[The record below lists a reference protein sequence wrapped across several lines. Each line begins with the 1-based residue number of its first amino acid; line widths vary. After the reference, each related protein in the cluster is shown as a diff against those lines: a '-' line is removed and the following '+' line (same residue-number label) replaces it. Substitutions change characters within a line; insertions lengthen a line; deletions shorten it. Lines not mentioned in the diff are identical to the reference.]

1 MGIVDEDVVRV
12 REASDMVAVVSEH
25 VQLKRVGRAWSGLC
39 PFHSEKSGSLS
50 VSAEK
55 GVYYCFGC
63 GAKGDVITF
72 VREIEHLDFVG
83 AVEVLAAKAG
93 ITLRYSDKDEGE
105 GRKQRT
111 RLIDAM
117 SKAVEWYHQRLLS
130 APDAAKARGYLRQRG
145 LGREQVLAYQ
155 IGWAPE
161 GWDELARALRLP
173 AEVLTGAG
181 LGFINSRGRQTDA
194 FRGRILFPIFD
205 ASGDPVGFGGRIMPG
220 ADGPK
225 YKNTSETA
233 IYAKSKVL
241 YGLNWAKGA
250 IVAADEA
257 IVCEGYTDVIGFA
270 DAGLPRAV
278 ATCGTALTEE
288 HFRTLKSFA
297 HRVVLAFDADAAGQ
311 NAAARFYEWERAYE
325 IDVAVAALPAGV
337 DPADLAR
344 SDPTALAAAVAE
356 ATPFL
361 GFRLD
366 RVLDQANLATPEGR
380 ARAAEAAVRVID
392 EHPNPLVRDQYLMQ
406 VASRCRVPI
415 EQLRSGAFVANATA
429 TDDRSGPSR
438 GGAPGRSDGAGRG
451 TKVATDRSG
460 SRATRRRDSPEV
472 EALRLLVTDPDLIAE
487 QLDERL
493 FADDVNLEAYRA
505 VSAAPTL
512 HEAVAATDEAAADLL
527 QRLAVEDSEAD
538 PTDVVARLV
547 EEAAMREH
555 AMMQIELGTADE
567 DVVIERAGEMGW
579 IKLRVEELHD
589 PATSVAAVDQL
600 LPWLL
605 RRPQEIR

>member
-1 MGIVDEDVVRV
+1 MGIIDEDVVRV
-12 REASDMVAVVSEH
+12 RESADIVAVVSEH

-72 VREIEHLDFVG
+72 VREIEHVDFVG
-83 AVEVLAAKAG
+83 AVELLAAKGG
-93 ITLRYSDKDEGE
+93 ITLRYSDRDEGE
-105 GRKQRT
+105 GRKQRA
-111 RLIDAM
+111 RLIEAM
-117 SKAVEWYHQRLLS
+117 GRAVEWYHQRLLA
-130 APDAAKARGYLRQRG
+130 APDAGKARSYLRERG
-145 LGREQVLAYQ
+145 LGRDQVKAYQ
-155 IGWAPE
+155 VGWAPE
-161 GWDELARALRLP
+161 GWDELTRALKLP
-173 AEVLTGAG
+173 ADVLTGAG

-278 ATCGTALTEE
+278 ATCGTALTED

-344 SDPTALAAAVAE
+344 SDPEALAAAVAQ

-361 GFRLD
+361 GFRLN
-366 RVLDQANLATPEGR
+366 RVLDQGSLDTPEGR

-406 VASRCRVPI
+406 VASRCRVPV
-415 EQLRSGAFVANATA
+415 EQLRAGVAATGVAGGAPRPAPGGRGA
-429 TDDRSGPSR
+429 PSR
-438 GGAPGRSDGAGRG
+438 GEDRGRG
-451 TKVATDRSG
+451 VRVAT
-460 SRATRRRDSPEV
+460 RAGTRGPSRRDSPEV
-472 EALRLLVTDPDLIAE
+472 EALRLLVTDPSLIADR
-487 QLDERL
+487 LDDRL
-493 FADDVNLEAYRA
+493 FVDEVNLEAYRA
-505 VSAAPTL
+505 VSAAPGL
-512 HEAVAATDEAAADLL
+512 HDAVAATDEAAAELL
-527 QRLAVEDSEAD
+527 ARLAVEDSEAD
-538 PTDVVARLV
+538 PADVVARLV
-547 EEAAMREH
+547 EEAALREH

-589 PATSVAAVDQL
+589 PATSAAAVDQL

>member
-93 ITLRYSDKDEGE
+93 ITLRYSDRDEGE
-105 GRKQRT
+105 GRKQRA

-117 SKAVEWYHQRLLS
+117 GQAVAWYHQRLLS
-130 APDAAKARGYLRQRG
+130 APDTAKARGYLRERG
-145 LGREQVLAYQ
+145 LGGEQVRAYQ

-161 GWDELARALRLP
+161 GWDELARALKLP

-233 IYAKSKVL
+233 VYAKSKVL

-278 ATCGTALTEE
+278 ATCGTALTED

-325 IDVAVAALPAGV
+325 IDVAVAALPPGV

-344 SDPTALAAAVAE
+344 SDPAALAAAVAE

-361 GFRLD
+361 GFRLN
-366 RVLDQANLATPEGR
+366 RVLDQANLTTPEGR
-380 ARAAEAAVRVID
+380 ARAAEAAVRVVD
-392 EHPNPLVRDQYLMQ
+392 EHPNRLVRDQYLMQ

-415 EQLRSGAFVANATA
+415 DQLRSGALAAA
-429 TDDRSGPSR
+429 AGAGDERPPAR
-438 GGAPGRSDGAGRG
+438 GETPGRG
-451 TKVATDRSG
+451 TRVAADRGARS
-460 SRATRRRDSPEV
+460 AARRRDSPEV
-472 EALRLLVTDPDLIAE
+472 EALRLLVTDPEPIASR
-487 QLDERL
+487 LDERL
-493 FADDVNLEAYRA
+493 FADEVNLEAYRA

-527 QRLAVEDSEAD
+527 QRLAVEDTEAD
-538 PTDVVARLV
+538 PADVVARLV
-547 EEAAMREH
+547 EEAALREH

-567 DVVIERAGEMGW
+567 DVVIERASEMGW

-589 PATSVAAVDQL
+589 PVTSAAAVEQL

>member
-25 VQLKRVGRAWSGLC
+25 VQLKRVGTSWTGLC

-50 VSAEK
+50 VSADK

-93 ITLRYSDKDEGE
+93 ITLRYSDRDEGE
-105 GRKQRT
+105 GRKQRA

-117 SKAVEWYHQRLLS
+117 AKAVEWYHQRLLS
-130 APDAAKARGYLRQRG
+130 SPDAARARGYLRERG
-145 LGREQVLAYQ
+145 LDGDKVRAYQ

-161 GWDELARALRLP
+161 GWDSLAKALKLP

-205 ASGDPVGFGGRIMPG
+205 PSGDPVAFGGRIMPG

-225 YKNTSETA
+225 YKNTSETQ

-270 DAGLPRAV
+270 DAGLGRAV
-278 ATCGTALTEE
+278 ATCGTALTED

-325 IDVAVAALPAGV
+325 IDVAVAALPPGV

-344 SDPTALAAAVAE
+344 SDPEALAAAVAQ

-361 GFRLD
+361 GFRLN
-366 RVLDQANLATPEGR
+366 RVLDQASLDTPEGR
-380 ARAAEAAVRVID
+380 ARAAEAAVGVIG
-392 EHPNPLVRDQYLMQ
+392 EHPNQLVRDQYLMQ
-406 VASRCRVPI
+406 VASRCRIPI
-415 EQLRSGAFVANATA
+415 EQLRSGGFVT
-429 TDDRSGPSR
+429 SGSN
-438 GGAPGRSDGAGRG
+438 GGPESGRVGPGPGGRG
-451 TKVATDRSG
+451 RAMPVDRG
-460 SRATRRRDSPEV
+460 RRPVRRRDSPEI
-472 EALRLLVTDPDLIAE
+472 EALRLLVSSPDLIAG

-493 FADDVNLEAYRA
+493 FADEVNLEAYRA
-505 VSAAPTL
+505 ISLTPDL
-512 HEAVAATDEAAADLL
+512 HEAVEATDEATADLL
-527 QRLAVEDSEAD
+527 SRLAVEGTEAEVD
-538 PTDVVARLV
+538 DVMARLV
-547 EEAAMREH
+547 VEAALREH
-555 AMMQIELGTADE
+555 ALMQIELGTADE
-567 DVVIERAGEMGW
+567 QVVIDRAGEMAW
-579 IKLRVEELHD
+579 IKLRIEEVHD
-589 PATSVAAVDQL
+589 PETSAAAVGQL
-600 LPWLL
+600 LDWLA

>member
-25 VQLKRVGRAWSGLC
+25 VQLKRVGTSWTGLC

-50 VSAEK
+50 VSGDK

-93 ITLRYSDKDEGE
+93 ITLRYSDRDEGE
-105 GRKQRT
+105 GRKQRA

-117 SKAVEWYHQRLLS
+117 GKAVEWYHQRLLS
-130 APDAAKARGYLRQRG
+130 APDAARARGYLRERG
-145 LGREQVLAYQ
+145 LDGDKVRAYQ

-161 GWDELARALRLP
+161 GWDSLAKALKLP

-205 ASGDPVGFGGRIMPG
+205 PSGDPVAFGGRIMPG

-225 YKNTSETA
+225 YKNSSETQ

-270 DAGLPRAV
+270 DAGLGRAV
-278 ATCGTALTEE
+278 ATCGTALTED

-325 IDVAVAALPAGV
+325 IDVAVAALPPGV

-344 SDPTALAAAVAE
+344 SDPEALVAAVAQ

-361 GFRLD
+361 GFRLN
-366 RVLDQANLATPEGR
+366 RVLDQASLDTPEGR
-380 ARAAEAAVRVID
+380 ARAAEAAVGVIG
-392 EHPNPLVRDQYLMQ
+392 EHPNQLVRDQYLMQ
-406 VASRCRVPI
+406 VASRCRIPI
-415 EQLRSGAFVANATA
+415 EQLRSGGFVT
-429 TDDRSGPSR
+429 SGSNGAPEAGR
-438 GGAPGRSDGAGRG
+438 GAPGPAGRG
-451 TKVATDRSG
+451 RAMPVDRG
-460 SRATRRRDSPEV
+460 RRPARRRDSPEI
-472 EALRLLVTDPDLIAE
+472 EALRLLVSSPDLIAG

-493 FADDVNLEAYRA
+493 FADEVNLEAYRA
-505 VSAAPTL
+505 ISLSPDL
-512 HEAVAATDEAAADLL
+512 HDAVEATDEAAADLL
-527 QRLAVEDSEAD
+527 SRLAVEGTEAEVD
-538 PTDVVARLV
+538 DVMARLV
-547 EEAAMREH
+547 EEAALREH
-555 AMMQIELGTADE
+555 ALMQIDLGTADE
-567 DVVIERAGEMGW
+567 QVVIDQAGEMAW
-579 IKLRVEELHD
+579 IKLRIEEVHE
-589 PATSVAAVDQL
+589 PETSAAAVGQL
-600 LPWLL
+600 LDWLA

>member
-12 REASDMVAVVSEH
+12 REASDLVAIVSEH

-93 ITLRYSDKDEGE
+93 ITLRYSDRDEGE
-105 GRKQRT
+105 GRKQRA

-117 SKAVEWYHQRLLS
+117 TRAVDWYHQRLLS
-130 APDAAKARGYLRQRG
+130 APDAAKARGYLRERG
-145 LGREQVLAYQ
+145 LGGDQVRAYQ

-161 GWDELARALRLP
+161 GWDELARSLKLP

-205 ASGDPVGFGGRIMPG
+205 VSGDPIGFGGRIMPG

-278 ATCGTALTEE
+278 ATCGTALTED

-344 SDPTALAAAVAE
+344 SDPEALADAVAR

-380 ARAAEAAVRVID
+380 ARAAEGALAVIG

-406 VASRCRVPI
+406 VASRCRIPV
-415 EQLRSGAFVANATA
+415 EQLRSGAFAAGAVAGGGSARSGAAAEGSPGRNGRVAV
-429 TDDRSGPSR
+429 DRSGRRPS
-438 GGAPGRSDGAGRG
+438 
-451 TKVATDRSG
+451 
-460 SRATRRRDSPEV
+460 RRRDSPEI
-472 EALRLLVTDPDLIAE
+472 EALRLLVTDPDLIAAS
-487 QLDERL
+487 LDERL
-493 FADDVNLEAYRA
+493 FADEVNLEAYRA
-505 VSAAPTL
+505 ISASPDL
-512 HEAVAATDEAAADLL
+512 HEAVQATDEAAADLL
-527 QRLAVEDSEAD
+527 GRLAVEDTEAD
-538 PTDVVARLV
+538 PADVVARLV
-547 EEAAMREH
+547 EEAALREH

-567 DVVIERAGEMGW
+567 EIVIERAGEMGW

-589 PATSVAAVDQL
+589 PATSAAAAEQL
-600 LPWLL
+600 LAWLL
-605 RRPQEIR
+605 RRPQEIT

>member
-12 REASDMVAVVSEH
+12 REASDMVAVISEH
-25 VQLKRVGRAWSGLC
+25 VQLKRVGSSWTGLC
-39 PFHSEKSGSLS
+39 PFHSEKSGSLN

-93 ITLRYSDKDEGE
+93 ITLRYSDRDEGE
-105 GRKQRT
+105 GRKQRA

-117 SKAVEWYHQRLLS
+117 ARAVEWYHQRLLS
-130 APDAAKARGYLRQRG
+130 APDAAKARGYLRERG
-145 LGREQVLAYQ
+145 LDGDVVRAYR

-161 GWDELARALRLP
+161 GWDELARALKLP
-173 AEVLTGAG
+173 ADVLTGAG

-194 FRGRILFPIFD
+194 FRGRVLFPIYD
-205 ASGDPVGFGGRIMPG
+205 TAGDPVAFGGRVLPG
-220 ADGPK
+220 GDGPK
-225 YKNTSETA
+225 YKNTAETA

-270 DAGLPRAV
+270 QAELPRAV

-325 IDVAVAALPAGV
+325 IDVAVAACRPPAST
-337 DPADLAR
+337 R
-344 SDPTALAAAVAE
+344 PTWPGPSPTRWPPAVAE

-366 RVLDQANLATPEGR
+366 RVLDQATLATPEGR
-380 ARAAEAAVRVID
+380 A
-392 EHPNPLVRDQYLMQ
+392 L
-406 VASRCRVPI
+406 
-415 EQLRSGAFVANATA
+415 
-429 TDDRSGPSR
+429 
-438 GGAPGRSDGAGRG
+438 GRR
-451 TKVATDRSG
+451 G
-460 SRATRRRDSPEV
+460 SRRGHR
-472 EALRLLVTDPDLIAE
+472 
-487 QLDERL
+487 
-493 FADDVNLEAYRA
+493 
-505 VSAAPTL
+505 
-512 HEAVAATDEAAADLL
+512 
-527 QRLAVEDSEAD
+527 
-538 PTDVVARLV
+538 
-547 EEAAMREH
+547 
-555 AMMQIELGTADE
+555 
-567 DVVIERAGEMGW
+567 
-579 IKLRVEELHD
+579 
-589 PATSVAAVDQL
+589 
-600 LPWLL
+600 
-605 RRPQEIR
+605 